1 MTAKSKNSKLP
12 RGPHA
17 PAPTPDERVRK
28 STGADLQNGWLGR
41 HGKLTLTDERLVFV
55 PTLLDTILGAKR
67 RQFLLGDITIV
78 ERVPRSPNMMP
89 SAGLRPRVLVHTP
102 ECIYS
107 FMVPDMDSWI
117 DSIEKVYVLRERR
130 GVGVGAQIL
139 REDVENLMLSE
150 D

>member
-1 MTAKSKNSKLP
+1 MTPKSKNSKLP

-17 PAPTPDERVRK
+17 PGPTPDERVRK

-55 PTLLDTILGAKR
+55 PTYLDLLLGAKR
-67 RQFLLGDITIV
+67 RQFPLADVHTV
-78 ERVPRSPNMMP
+78 ERVPRSPKDLP
-89 SAGLRPRVLVHTP
+89 SAGLRPRMLIHTE

-107 FMVPDMDSWI
+107 FMVPDMDAWI
-117 DSIEKVYVLRERR
+117 DAIEKVYVLRERR
-130 GVGVGAQIL
+130 GAGVGANIL
-139 REDVENLMLSE
+139 RDDVENLMLSE